1 MAAGEN
7 VIAAPSAQRGERLI
21 DAVALMDKLRSD
33 GPWES
38 EQTHDSLRRYLLEET
53 YELFDAVRGGNAD
66 DLRDELGDVLLQ
78 VLFHARIAE
87 DAPQHPFT
95 IDDVADALLRKLGNR
110 VPGVIAGQ
118 QISLEQQIA
127 EWDERKAQERAVKSR
142 GSCLDGVPT
151 GQPALALAQKILGRV
166 TDAGLPADLIPAA
179 MTTVT
184 VAAEFD
190 AENNLR
196 SEALEFIDMVHVAER
211 TIAAT
216 RRGNDV
222 PEELDSAV
230 LGSIS
235 EEEWRAAWPAATE
248 PAPSPDPAP
257 DATPEPGPGH
267 VPEPGPAEV
276 PEPSPVE
283 VPEPSPE
290 QVAESEP
297 VVVEDAP
304 VVVDAALNGQLN
316 NNEPQ

>member
-1 MAAGEN
+1 
-7 VIAAPSAQRGERLI
+7 
-21 DAVALMDKLRSD
+21 
-33 GPWES
+33 
-38 EQTHDSLRRYLLEET
+38 
-53 YELFDAVRGGNAD
+53 
-66 DLRDELGDVLLQ
+66 
-78 VLFHARIAE
+78 
-87 DAPQHPFT
+87 
-95 IDDVADALLRKLGNR
+95 
-110 VPGVIAGQ
+110 
-118 QISLEQQIA
+118 
-127 EWDERKAQERAVKSR
+127 
-142 GSCLDGVPT
+142 VPT